1 MKSNFLKV
9 SLPDNSPRCT
19 SPSMGLLLLFALFA
33 FFLILT
39 PILTQLLGRIITR
52 PEALMRVS
60 MVVQDLLVFIIPALV
75 TAVAVT
81 RLPARLLALDVK
93 PYAFPTLMGIGA
105 LLCSVPVMNM
115 VVEWNQNLHL
125 PESMASVEDY
135 MRQLE
140 ESNTAMIDMLMKGAS
155 VGSLL
160 VSVLIVGVLA
170 GLSEELFFRGALL
183 RIIQATKIN
192 MHLAIWLVAV
202 IFSLLHFQMFGFV
215 PRMLLGAYFG
225 YLVWWTRS
233 LWIPIIIHVFNNS
246 LVVID
251 SWIAANDSRSINT
264 LCANPENA
272 LDWVG
277 IVLSVLLTTACLIL
291 IYRWGRG
298 SSSIFEN

>member
-1 MKSNFLKV
+1 
-9 SLPDNSPRCT
+9 
-19 SPSMGLLLLFALFA
+19 MGLLLLFALFA

-183 RIIQATKIN
+183 RIIQA
-192 MHLAIWLVAV
+192 MACGCDFQPVAFPDV
-202 IFSLLHFQMFGFV
+202 RLC
-215 PRMLLGAYFG
+215 
-225 YLVWWTRS
+225 
-233 LWIPIIIHVFNNS
+233 
-246 LVVID
+246 
-251 SWIAANDSRSINT
+251 AANASGCVFRLSGMVDAFAMDSNNNPCVQQLSGGNRQLDCSQRFKIDQYALRKSRECPRLGRNSIERTADYGLPDTDLPMGTRLILDIRKLTERSIEQ
-264 LCANPENA
+264 PRKI
-272 LDWVG
+272 D
-277 IVLSVLLTTACLIL
+277 
-291 IYRWGRG
+291 
-298 SSSIFEN
+298 